1 MKKELS
7 TNASQATAESNI
19 SSFMKI
25 KPRYSTDEY
34 TGNGRLTDKYV
45 VVTASDNGIG
55 KAVSIALAKEGADI
69 IMVYNHQKHEKGLR
83 DILKIIEKI
92 GRKVWLFK
100 SCTFEEFKCRKL
112 FENIIKKVKR
122 IDIIINTFPIY
133 HKNEA
138 ESGHYLLR
146 KNDTLKIQSL
156 FTLGRIA
163 PEYIAAD
170 GVIINSA
177 TLCAYAQPDQ
187 LIFYSALKAAI
198 KNYTYEMNRMLS
210 LAKNNIR
217 INGLTTGFIW
227 TDILPES
234 LPKYDNLPL
243 GIQSVAPMHP
253 YEVAP
258 LYVFLASEEARPI
271 AGETL
276 DAGGKIYK
284 Y

>member
-55 KAVSIALAKEGADI
+55 KAVTIALAKEGADI

-163 PEYIAAD
+163 PEYIATD

-227 TDILPES
+227 TEILPES